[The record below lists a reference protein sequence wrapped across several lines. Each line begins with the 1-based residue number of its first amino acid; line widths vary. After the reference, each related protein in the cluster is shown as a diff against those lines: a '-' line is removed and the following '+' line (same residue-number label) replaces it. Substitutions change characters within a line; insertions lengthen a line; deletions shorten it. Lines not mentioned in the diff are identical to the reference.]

1 MYGVRMDVL
10 ISGASIAGPAVAHW
24 LHRYGIRATI
34 VERAP
39 RIRPGGQAVDLRG
52 VARIVV
58 EHMGLMPTVRATR
71 LDERGFAHV
80 DAAGRH
86 VARMP
91 ADMFGGEGIVAEI
104 EILKG
109 DLTRIL
115 YDATK
120 DDVEYLFGDRIVELS
135 QDTSGVDVRFAS
147 GAARRFDHVIGADGI
162 HSGVRTLAF
171 GPPSRFVRHLGAYNA
186 FYTVRDP
193 GDLDHWFEMY
203 NAPDRKAV
211 GIRPEPGGKA
221 KVLLSFGSG
230 PLDYDRADVAAQK
243 RLVAGHFQGVPWR
256 TPGLLEQMWDADD
269 FYFDAIGQVHMDRWT
284 HGRVALVGDAAY
296 CASPIAGLGTSLAM
310 VGAYVLA
317 GELASGTLSG
327 YDSQMR
333 PYVKQCQELPPG
345 GVRGMLPKRT
355 WGIWARNS
363 SMRLM
368 GVWPLR
374 SMLEKQFAKA
384 DAIELRDYRAF
395 TGVGGEASRGAVS

>member
-1 MYGVRMDVL
+1 MEVL

-24 LHRYGIRATI
+24 LNRYGIRATI

-39 RIRPGGQAVDLRG
+39 FIRPGGQAVDLRG
-52 VARIVV
+52 VARTVV
-58 EHMGLMPTVRATR
+58 EEMGLMPVVKSAC

-80 DAAGRH
+80 DASGRH

-120 DDVEYLFGDRIVELS
+120 DDVEYLFGDRITELS
-135 QDTSGVDVRFAS
+135 HEGTVRFAS
-147 GAARRFDHVIGADGI
+147 GIQRRFDYVIGADGI
-162 HSGVRTLAF
+162 HSGVRKLAF

-203 NAPDRKAV
+203 NAEGRRAV

-221 KVLLSFGSG
+221 KVLLAFGS
-230 PLDYDRADVAAQK
+230 PQLDYDRGDVEAQK
-243 RLVAGHFQGVPWR
+243 RLVAGRFEGVGWR
-256 TPGLLEQMWDADD
+256 TPGLIEQMWRADD
-269 FYFDAIGQVHMDRWT
+269 FYFDAIGQVHLDRWT
-284 HGRVALVGDAAY
+284 NGRVALVGDAAY
-296 CASPIAGLGTSLAM
+296 CASPIAGLGTSLAI
-310 VGAYVLA
+310 VGGYVLA
-317 GELASGTLSG
+317 GELASGTIG
-327 YDSQMR
+327 AYDERMR

-345 GVRGMLPKRT
+345 GVRGMLPKRRL
-355 WGIWARNS
+355 GIWARNR
-363 SMRLM
+363 SMRMM
-368 GVWPLR
+368 GLWPWKSL
-374 SMLEKQFAKA
+374 LAKQFAKA
-384 DAIELRDYRAF
+384 DAIELPDYRRLRK
-395 TGVGGEASRGAVS
+395 THLRTSGGTTHE